1 MTKLPE
7 DRTEVHFGDY
17 KGAYTQNQA
26 LVEANRCLY
35 CEDAPCTQ
43 ICPTHIDIPEFIR
56 KIATTN
62 VEGSARTIFES
73 NILGMSCARVCP
85 VEVLCVGDCVF
96 NDMGVP
102 PIQIGKLQRYATD
115 MAYENGWSYFE
126 AGPDSGKSVGLVGAG
141 PASLA
146 CAHELRRFGHAVTIY
161 EKSDHL
167 GGLNTDGVAPY
178 KIKADVSVAEAEWVL
193 SIGGVDLR
201 TGIEIGVTQSWT
213 SLEDQ
218 HDAVFVGAGL
228 GADKYLKT
236 PGEELAGVQGAVEWI
251 ERMKLGRV
259 DLADVNTACVIGGGN
274 TAMDCVR
281 ELLGLGVANVYLV
294 YRGDEEGMSGYDHE
308 WAWAKREGARAEWR
322 SMPRGYEAE
331 DGVVKRVR
339 CERLDA
345 QKQPT
350 GEEFVIETDFVL
362 LAVGQAKL
370 GDIIADQVEG
380 VESEWGRL
388 VVDEN
393 GALGRKGWYAG
404 GDAANGAK
412 EVVNAAAEGK
422 LAAQSIHRYLG
433 GS

>member
-1 MTKLPE
+1 MTKLPV

-17 KGAYTQNQA
+17 KGAYNANQA

-43 ICPTHIDIPEFIR
+43 VCPTSIDIPEFIR

-85 VEVLCVGDCVF
+85 VEVLCVGDCVY
-96 NDMGVP
+96 NEMGVP

-115 MAYENGWSYFE
+115 IAYQKDWKFFE
-126 AGPDSGKSVGLVGAG
+126 AGADTGKSVGLVGGG

-146 CAHELRRFGHAVTIY
+146 CAHELRRLGHAVTIY
-161 EKSDHL
+161 EKADHI

-178 KIKADVSVAEAEWVL
+178 KLKAADAVAEANWVL
-193 SIGGVDLR
+193 SIGGVDVK
-201 TGIEIGVTQSWT
+201 TGVEIGKDLSWT
-213 SLEDQ
+213 DLESK
-218 HDAVFVGAGL
+218 HDAYFLGAGL
-228 GADKYLKT
+228 GADKYLGT
-236 PGEELAGVQGAVEWI
+236 PGERLEGVVGAVDWI
-251 ERMKLGRV
+251 EQMKMSRV
-259 DLADVNTACVIGGGN
+259 ALDNVETAAVIGGGN

-281 ELLGLGVANVYLV
+281 ELLGLGVEHVWLV
-294 YRGDEEGMSGYDHE
+294 YRGDESGMSGYEHE
-308 WAWAKREGARAEWR
+308 WAWAKREGAKAHWR
-322 SMPRGYEAE
+322 SVPLAYEGS
-331 DGVVKRVR
+331 DGVQRVR

-345 QKQPT
+345 SKKPT
-350 GEEFVIETDFVL
+350 GEEFSFDVDFVL

-370 GDIIADQVEG
+370 GDDLAAQVNG
-380 VESEWGRL
+380 LESEWGRL
-388 VVDEN
+388 VVDDK
-393 GALGRKGWYAG
+393 GALGRKGWFAG

-422 LAAQSIHRYLG
+422 LAAQSIHEYLG